1 MKIHFCELKSNLKSF
16 YSWNNP
22 MTHGHTINTVSSYSQ
37 GIHWNDNV
45 RKIIFSLCVY
55 TYLFIYY
62 MFVFQP
68 HPGAEQPRVLL
79 CFGMEML
86 PIEFTL
92 LKITVL
98 QTQEEY
104 SACHMPGTW
113 LFTPQQHLCYYWI
126 FLAKVWCT
134 LHQTTLCFYL
144 WFWPLLGPGP
154 EIYLYL
160 TLQLSIIEMQSC
172 SLCKESEHN
181 VKHSTLFLLSNAHL
195 NCH

>member
-1 MKIHFCELKSNLKSF
+1 
-16 YSWNNP
+16 

-92 LKITVL
+92 LKITYRL
-98 QTQEEY
+98 KKNILPAICPAHGCLLLNSIFAITQFF
-104 SACHMPGTW
+104 W
-113 LFTPQQHLCYYWI
+113 LRFDAPSTKPHCVSTCGSGHYWVQDLRFTCI
-126 FLAKVWCT
+126 
-134 LHQTTLCFYL
+134 
-144 WFWPLLGPGP
+144 
-154 EIYLYL
+154 
-160 TLQLSIIEMQSC
+160 
-172 SLCKESEHN
+172 
-181 VKHSTLFLLSNAHL
+181 
-195 NCH
+195 

>member
-45 RKIIFSLCVY
+45 RKIIFICVY
-55 TYLFIYY
+55 IFIYLLHVCISAAPRSWTTQGSPVLWDGDASNRIY
-62 MFVFQP
+62 L
-68 HPGAEQPRVLL
+68 AENN
-79 CFGMEML
+79 
-86 PIEFTL
+86 
-92 LKITVL
+92 L

-104 SACHMPGTW
+104 SACHMPSTW